1 MVIAVTGHRGFLGG
15 AIARRLAEAG
25 WDVTGLG
32 RPEVE
37 IPSNAFDDA
46 LDRLRPDVV
55 VHAAGPASVPA
66 SFEDPAADHAGSV
79 DVLRALVERLGDARL
94 VYLSSAAVYGQPA
107 SLPVGE
113 AAPLQPMSPY
123 GRHRAEC
130 ERLLADAGA
139 RATVLRIF
147 SAYGEGLR
155 RQVLWDICRQARHGA
170 VELAGDGGE
179 SRDFVHASDVA
190 AAVAA
195 AVRRA
200 EFAGEAFN
208 VASGVETTIAELAR
222 LLVAALG
229 AESEIR
235 FTGQARAGDPRR
247 WRGDVTRAAARLGY
261 RPAVSI
267 EEGAGRYASWFAR
280 AS

>member
-15 AIARRLAEAG
+15 AIARRLAETG
-25 WDVTGLG
+25 WSVAGLG
-32 RPEVE
+32 RPEVD

-46 LDRLRPDVV
+46 LDRLRPDFV

-66 SFEDPAADHAGSV
+66 SVANPAADRAGSV
-79 DVLRALVERLGDARL
+79 DVLQSLVERLGDARL

-107 SLPVGE
+107 SLPVSE
-113 AAPLQPMSPY
+113 AAPLRPVSPY
-123 GRHRAEC
+123 GRHRVEC
-130 ERLLADAGA
+130 ERLLADAGI

-155 RQVLWDICRQARHGA
+155 RQVLWDICRQARKGA

-190 AAVAA
+190 DAVAA
-195 AVRRA
+195 AVRVA
-200 EFAGEAFN
+200 EFAGEAYN
-208 VASGVETTIAELAR
+208 VASGTETTIAELAR
-222 LLVAALG
+222 LLVGELRV
-229 AESEIR
+229 ESEIR
-235 FTGQARAGDPRR
+235 FTGRARAGDPRR
-247 WRGDVTRAAARLGY
+247 WRADVTRAGARLGY

-267 EEGAGRYASWFAR
+267 EEGASRYATWFAR
-280 AS
+280 TS